1 MLPKLEEFSVD
12 ELKKQ
17 LDNKKIDKE
26 FLIEYVVKRDKVYN
40 KLIDEVNRLR
50 IEVSSKEE
58 YTSVYLKGCTDIKG
72 KYLSQQKEFIK
83 YLEDKLN
90 MCDGF
95 LDTIKSDLEEISYA
109 GRIAGKNYIATQIMK
124 NETSKKN
131 YEEVLSKYKEIIG
144 GDNK

>member
-17 LDNKKIDKE
+17 LNNKKIDKE

-72 KYLSQQKEFIK
+72 KYLSQQKEFIE
-83 YLEDKLN
+83 YLENEKNRLAKECSYTYEGSLGKLLYVN
-90 MCDGF
+90 EDIF
-95 LDTIKSDLEEISYA
+95 NEVN
-109 GRIAGKNYIATQIMK
+109 RI
-124 NETSKKN
+124 
-131 YEEVLSKYKEIIG
+131 LLKYKEIIG
-144 GDNK
+144 DKYE

>member
-50 IEVSSKEE
+50 IEVISKEE

-83 YLEDKLN
+83 YLEDEIWKNWNL
-90 MCDGF
+90 
-95 LDTIKSDLEEISYA
+95 SREEKRKILKQIR
-109 GRIAGKNYIATQIMK
+109 GGKDDK
-124 NETSKKN
+124 NR
-131 YEEVLSKYKEIIG
+131 
-144 GDNK
+144 